1 MAVGK
6 RRECGCGLVF
16 KLALQ
21 NAVKSERHELEALSR
36 VEFILK
42 LHPTEIK
49 WETKSVNY
57 SSSTFQLSCQCPKE
71 SAIYN
76 YLFSSVLKHGLTK
89 DLVGNFSGSEF
100 GCRIEF
106 SHMQIIKLCAY

>member
-1 MAVGK
+1 MVVGK

-76 YLFSSVLKHGLTK
+76 YLFSSVLKH
-89 DLVGNFSGSEF
+89 DLLKIWLVTFQGVNLVVE
-100 GCRIEF
+100 
-106 SHMQIIKLCAY
+106 